1 MLTLGCRS
9 SGGCQSFPLSSGGGP
24 RDDTCLLFLSQGLES
39 SGVSKL
45 CLLPNFSASSLSWD
59 WSSSQFSRERFRA

>member
-1 MLTLGCRS
+1 MLTLCCRTS
-9 SGGCQSFPLSSGGGP
+9 VGFHNLPLPSGGGP

-59 WSSSQFSRERFRA
+59 WSPSQFSRERFRA